1 MLINMSKM
9 IQLRNVPD
17 ALHRTLKAR
26 AAMAGMSL
34 SDYLLA
40 EIREVAERPTLGR
53 VARPSAQTQASLP
66 SNSILPAWCRKN
78 VQQERSARETGDP
91 VIVLDASAAI
101 DWLLQTSAGQRIEQR
116 IFSQN
121 ESLHAP
127 HLLDLE
133 VGQVLRRLV
142 REGAVSAHRADQA
155 IEDLLDLRMTRYPHF
170 VLLPRIWQLR
180 HNLSA
185 YDAAYVAL
193 AENLGARLL
202 TRDAR
207 LASVSGLTASIELF

>member
-1 MLINMSKM
+1 
-9 IQLRNVPD
+9 
-17 ALHRTLKAR
+17 
-26 AAMAGMSL
+26 
-34 SDYLLA
+34 
-40 EIREVAERPTLGR
+40 
-53 VARPSAQTQASLP
+53 
-66 SNSILPAWCRKN
+66 
-78 VQQERSARETGDP
+78 
-91 VIVLDASAAI
+91 VIVLDASAAL
-101 DWLLQTSAGQRIEQR
+101 DWLLQTAAGQRIERR
-116 IFSQN
+116 IYSHH

-142 REGAVSAHRADQA
+142 REGAVSAQRAEQA
-155 IEDLLDLRMTRYPHF
+155 IEDLLDLRIARYPHF

-207 LASVSGLTASIELF
+207 LASVSGLTAPIELF